1 MKKNLPIIIGIIV
14 IIAVAVGI
22 MLAQRKNVEES
33 APIEIPSTATT
44 TQQVIT
50 AGSQTGYTP
59 AVPFETT
66 IFKVVALNGKLA
78 PGIGDYTVS
87 FTGGKVQA
95 KFCNG
100 VSGNYTIKD
109 FVVTAPFVASTLMY
123 CEKPEGLMN
132 IEQVFGK
139 MLANGA
145 TYTITGDVLELRS
158 GDDKMIFQAQ

>member
-1 MKKNLPIIIGIIV
+1 MKKNLPIIIGVVIIV
-14 IIAVAVGI
+14 AVAVGI
-22 MLAQRKNVEES
+22 MLAQRNKVTDTVPVEM
-33 APIEIPSTATT
+33 PPVATT
-44 TQQVIT
+44 TAQVIK
-50 AGSQTGYTP
+50 AGGDTYTP

-132 IEQVFGK
+132 IEQTFGK

-145 TYTITGDVLELRS
+145 RYTITGDVLELRS